1 MRLESLLSLPTLS
14 IAQPN
19 THSQT
24 HLHTTTLPYGTLS
37 YWGIPGPE
45 SPTWDWNWNSNL
57 NTTTHN
63 RPLHHPS
70 NHQARHPTQH
80 CGANIVYCNDTSAHP
95 APAPTCSHLLTVLS
109 ETQHQA
115 IDPNTRAVY
124 LTTPRLASKTY
135 KNNNINHH
143 GTADTLSRDTKVKE
157 EEEDTCVLS
166 WHTRVPGLVNGHLVE
181 AAVDTLLLCHEGGQV
196 AGYATAVSLNGVCTV
211 ECLSGGAEC
220 FFGW

>member
-1 MRLESLLSLPTLS
+1 MRLESLLFLSSLST
-14 IAQPN
+14 AQPD
-19 THSQT
+19 TPSQNHLT
-24 HLHTTTLPYGTLS
+24 HLHTHNLPYGTLS
-37 YWGIPGPE
+37 YWGIPGRE
-45 SPTWDWNWNSNL
+45 SPDWNWTLNL

-63 RPLHHPS
+63 HPS
-70 NHQARHPTQH
+70 NHQTQHPARRPAQH

-95 APAPTCSHLLTVLS
+95 APATTCSHLLTVLS

-124 LTTPRLASKTY
+124 LTTPRLAARTY
-135 KNNNINHH
+135 HSPNNHNTGYGQNR
-143 GTADTLSRDTKVKE
+143 GNRKE
-157 EEEDTCVLS
+157 EEEEGDTCVLS

-181 AAVDTLLLCHEGGQV
+181 AAVDTLLLCHEGGRV